1 MGVFPTPFRRTGRF
15 LPILLAI
22 CILAPSGLRA
32 QAMVT
37 EVSPK
42 DMTKILGSMGF
53 DVKETK
59 SVGDSDQHAL
69 KFELSGYTVVM
80 FLANGNTDAQLYVG
94 FSDEQVTP
102 QQMNEW
108 NRAHRFSRAYVD
120 GDGNPILETDID
132 FTGGVSE
139 DNIKAWVRLFRD
151 LLVSYVNFLN

>member
-1 MGVFPTPFRRTGRF
+1 MGVSRTSLRRLPRF
-15 LPILLAI
+15 LPVLLAF
-22 CILAPSGLRA
+22 CLLPPARLQA
-32 QAMVT
+32 QALLT

-42 DMTKILGSMGF
+42 EMTKLLGSMGF
-53 DVKETK
+53 EVKEQK
-59 SVGDSDQHAL
+59 ALESDQHAL

-108 NRAHRFSRAYVD
+108 NKAHRFSRAYVD

-151 LLVSYVNFLN
+151 LLTSYVDYLN

>member
-1 MGVFPTPFRRTGRF
+1 MGELLNSVRRMRRV
-15 LPILLAI
+15 LPVLLAF
-22 CILAPSGLRA
+22 CVLAPSGLRA
-32 QAMVT
+32 QALIT

-42 DMTKILGSMGF
+42 EMTKLLGSMGF
-53 DVKETK
+53 EVKETK
-59 SVGDSDQHAL
+59 SLESDQHAL

-108 NRAHRFSRAYVD
+108 NKAHRFSRAYVD

-151 LLVSYVNFLN
+151 LLVSYVDYLK